1 LTTILVHR
9 NGRTEQATSIDRAW
23 LNPASGVALWVDIA
37 PPSVPESLILSDTFG
52 FHALSVE
59 DAMSTLQYPKVEP
72 YDGYLYV
79 VLHGLAFTKGD
90 DESFKTKDID
100 FFLGRNFLVTVHDGT
115 SRSIAEIREHCP
127 RNHHILGDGPV
138 ALFHRIVDL
147 MIDRYLPEIEEFVEW
162 MDEIEDQVFSS
173 GPAPHIVRDI
183 LDLKRQVSALRRI
196 AIPQRDVIGRLARR
210 EFTDI
215 SSEMAYH
222 FRDVYDS
229 IVRLNDEAMML
240 QDRITGVSRHIFRTS
255 VISQRGDEGA
265 DMSRPSQPM
274 TLLTGMGHE
283 RPAAAPAA
291 KRCSSGGLPPS
302 RRVTACSRSFAQAVD
317 LIFAGGCG
325 GAFNTETRRHG
336 DDTEKTRR
344 ACDRPAKRGAG
355 MRPAPPAA
363 GRTLQYCPPCVFVAP

>member
-1 LTTILVHR
+1 MTTILVHR
-9 NGRTEQATSIDRAW
+9 NGRTEHATSIDRAW
-23 LNPASGVALWVDIA
+23 LNPASGVVLWVDIA

-52 FHALSVE
+52 FHPLSVE
-59 DAMSTLQYPKVEP
+59 DAMSALQYPKVEP

-115 SRSIAEIREHCP
+115 SRSIAEIRDHCP
-127 RNHHILGDGPV
+127 RNQHILGDGPV

-147 MIDRYLPEIEEFVEW
+147 MVDRYLPEVDEFEKW
-162 MDEIEDQVFSS
+162 MDEIEEQVFSS
-173 GPAPHIVRDI
+173 GPAPDVVRDI

-215 SSEMAYH
+215 SSEMAYR

-240 QDRITGVSRHIFRTS
+240 QDRITGVLEAHLSNVSNRLNEVMKVLTVVSTIF
-255 VISQRGDEGA
+255 
-265 DMSRPSQPM
+265 MPL
-274 TLLTGMGHE
+274 TLLSGIWGMNIGLPHF
-283 RPAAAPAA
+283 PGGPDVQFWWVIGIMVVL
-291 KRCSSGGLPPS
+291 SGGMLTLL
-302 RRVTACSRSFAQAVD
+302 RV
-317 LIFAGGCG
+317 
-325 GAFNTETRRHG
+325 
-336 DDTEKTRR
+336 
-344 ACDRPAKRGAG
+344 KRWI
-355 MRPAPPAA
+355 
-363 GRTLQYCPPCVFVAP
+363 

>member
-23 LNPASGVALWVDIA
+23 LDPASGVVLWVDIA

-59 DAMSTLQYPKVEP
+59 DAMSVLQYPKVEP

-90 DESFKTKDID
+90 DESFKTHDID

-127 RNHHILGDGPV
+127 RNKHILGDGPV

-147 MIDRYLPEIEEFVEW
+147 MIDRYLPEVGEFEEW
-162 MDEIEDQVFSS
+162 MDEIETQVFSS
-173 GPAPHIVRDI
+173 RPPAEIVRDI

-215 SSEMAYH
+215 SSEMAYR
-222 FRDVYDS
+222 FRDVYDH

-240 QDRITGVSRHIFRTS
+240 QDRITGVLEAHLSNVSNRLNEVMKVLTVVSTIF
-255 VISQRGDEGA
+255 
-265 DMSRPSQPM
+265 MPL
-274 TLLTGMGHE
+274 TLLSGIWGMNIGLPHFPGGPE
-283 RPAAAPAA
+283 VQFGWVIGIMVVL
-291 KRCSSGGLPPS
+291 SGGMLTVL
-302 RRVTACSRSFAQAVD
+302 RV
-317 LIFAGGCG
+317 
-325 GAFNTETRRHG
+325 
-336 DDTEKTRR
+336 
-344 ACDRPAKRGAG
+344 KRWI
-355 MRPAPPAA
+355 
-363 GRTLQYCPPCVFVAP
+363 